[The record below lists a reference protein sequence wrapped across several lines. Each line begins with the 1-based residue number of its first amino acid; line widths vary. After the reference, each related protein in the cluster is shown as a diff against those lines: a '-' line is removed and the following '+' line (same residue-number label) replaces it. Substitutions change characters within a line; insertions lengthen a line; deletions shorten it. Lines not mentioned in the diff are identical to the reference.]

1 MNQKILHTPEGVR
14 DIYGEECAKKK
25 IREKRLH
32 GVLAS
37 YGYQDI
43 ETPTFEFFAV
53 FGSDVGTIPSKDLY

>member
-14 DIYGEECAKKK
+14 DIYGEECARKK
-25 IREKRLH
+25 ILEKRLH

-43 ETPTFEFFAV
+43 
-53 FGSDVGTIPSKDLY
+53 